1 MYYVY
6 PLIRIITMLLPQRVV
21 DSALHILER
30 ETKEEL
36 WKLFKRNVSLKLR
49 VKIDKKQTVDTSQW
63 L

>member
-1 MYYVY
+1 MRS
-6 PLIRIITMLLPQRVV
+6 LCHALQRVV

-49 VKIDKKQTVDTSQW
+49 VKIDKRQTVDTSQW